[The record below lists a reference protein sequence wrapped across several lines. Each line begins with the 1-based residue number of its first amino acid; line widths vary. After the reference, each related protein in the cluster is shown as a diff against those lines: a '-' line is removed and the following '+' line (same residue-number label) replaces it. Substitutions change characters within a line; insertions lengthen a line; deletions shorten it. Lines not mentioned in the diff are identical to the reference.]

1 MIKNDLNGFNFHE
14 EKLILEKIQINNR
27 EIHPL
32 VRLSIFYTES
42 GLTTVS
48 MNPLAWLVHEG
59 NSEDIEASAEKYILL
74 FDGEFEKE
82 PENLFNYFEEHLK

>member
-14 EKLILEKIQINNR
+14 EELILEKIQINCR

-42 GLTTVS
+42 GLTTVF
-48 MNPLAWLVHEG
+48 MNPLAWLVLEE
-59 NSEDIEASAEKYILL
+59 NSENNEASPEKYIIL
-74 FDGEFEKE
+74 FDDEFKKE
-82 PENLFNYFEEHLK
+82 PENLFNYFEKHLK